1 MLKSRKEIHVRFN
14 EVDSLHIVWHGH
26 YINYFE
32 DGREAFGQEFG
43 LSYMDVF
50 NEGYRIPLVH
60 IDCQFKRPIAY
71 GDRVEV
77 ITTFVDTPAAK
88 IIYKFEIRN
97 TKTNELLATG
107 RSEQVF
113 VDSRNELYL
122 VNPEFYISWKK
133 KMGLL

>member
-1 MLKSRKEIHVRFN
+1 MLKSKKEIKVRFN

-43 LSYMDVF
+43 LSYMDVYK
-50 NEGYRIPLVH
+50 EGYRIPLVH

-77 ITTFVDTPAAK
+77 HTTFVHTLAAK
-88 IIYKFEIRN
+88 IIYKYEIFN
-97 TKTNELLATG
+97 IETKELLAVG

-113 VDSRNELYL
+113 LDANNALYL
-122 VNPEFYISWKK
+122 INPDFYINWKK
-133 KMGLL
+133 RMGLL

>member
-1 MLKSRKEIHVRFN
+1 MLTSRKEIHVRFN

-26 YINYFE
+26 YITYFE

-50 NEGYRIPLVH
+50 KEGYKVPLVH

-71 GDRVEV
+71 GDKVEV
-77 ITTFVDTPAAK
+77 HTTFVNTPAAK
-88 IIYKFEIRN
+88 IIYQYEIRN
-97 TKTNELLATG
+97 PETNEILATG

-113 VDSRNELYL
+113 LDGNNQLYL
-122 VNPEFYISWKK
+122 VNPDFYLDWKK
-133 KMGLL
+133 KMGLI

>member
-1 MLKSRKEIHVRFN
+1 MLKSKKEIKVRFN

-43 LSYMDVF
+43 LSYMDVYK
-50 NEGYRIPLVH
+50 EGYRIPLVH

-77 ITTFVDTPAAK
+77 HTTFVHTLAAK
-88 IIYKFEIRN
+88 IIYKYEIFN
-97 TKTNELLATG
+97 IETEELLAVG

-113 VDSRNELYL
+113 LDANNALYL
-122 VNPEFYISWKK
+122 INPDFYINWKK
-133 KMGLL
+133 RMGLL